1 MRFNSSYLK
10 IKMNQDILSVIQSLE
25 QGEEPF
31 LLKLI
36 NGTASTE
43 QIQEWATSNDISPEN
58 IDTLIGQ
65 LTESFQAGEKMAEA
79 LEATLKTQSQDITEI
94 QNHLSTNNNNWDKE
108 RVLDQLEDIW
118 QRLDTLQSEVSNLI
132 DSLKFGE

>member
-36 NGTASTE
+36 NGTASSE

-58 IDTLIGQ
+58 IDTLISQ

-79 LEATLKTQSQDITEI
+79 LESTLKTQTQDIAEI
-94 QNHLSTNNNNWDKE
+94 QDHVQHNGVWDKE
-108 RVLDQLEDIW
+108 KVLDQLEDIW